1 MNQILEAETM
11 LSVRTMTGAFLFNN
25 DDVLMLKRSST
36 KKIAP
41 GLWSCVGGHVE
52 AHEFNSPAI
61 SCFRE
66 IAEETGILQDE
77 IIDLTLRYILLRQKE
92 DELNQHY
99 IFFGHSLSRNVINCD
114 EGELHWVKTSELSN
128 LQMTTSLGLMYEH
141 YQQNP
146 ESDNIWT
153 GTYSDGKM
161 LWGQLLK

>member
-1 MNQILEAETM
+1 MI
-11 LSVRTMTGAFLFNN
+11 SVRTMTGAFLFNN
-25 DDVLMLKRSST
+25 DDVLMLKRSSI

-52 AHEFNSPAI
+52 AHEFNSPVI

-66 IAEETGILQDE
+66 IAEETGILQNE
-77 IIDLTLRYILLRQKE
+77 IKNLTLRYVLLRQKE

-99 IFFGHSLSRNVINCD
+99 IFFGNSITRNVINCD
-114 EGELHWVKTSELSN
+114 EGELQWVKTSALSN
-128 LQMTTSLGLMYEH
+128 LQMSMSLRLMYEH

-146 ESDNIWT
+146 KSDNIWT
-153 GTYSDGKM
+153 GTYGDGKM